1 MEQEITYEDLKNAAA
16 IASDVGDDYSARVL
30 ISMSE
35 KLMKWGKLTLRQTDF
50 ARSLIDRN
58 SPEAVQSKSDWV
70 ERVKNDTE
78 LQERIKVIAN
88 YYASTQY
95 FSATSRDYLSWLK
108 EREDKWLP
116 SEHST
121 MKMIDNKFSNKIW
134 ESHKAPKIWNT
145 GDLVQVRQNAAIQYR
160 HITPDFLQHR
170 SEYRDWVWMIVE
182 PNSRPIDRSVGYDE
196 KKGGARYYRLLKLGG
211 TQQIDVIE
219 CELKRVPKKLLK

>member
-1 MEQEITYEDLKNAAA
+1 MEQDITYEQLKDAAA
-16 IASDVGDDYSARVL
+16 RADRAGDSYAGRIL
-30 ISMSE
+30 LSMSD

-50 ARSLIDRN
+50 ARSLIERH
-58 SPEAVQSKSDWV
+58 SPEATEAKRKWAD
-70 ERVKNDTE
+70 RVKGDEE
-78 LQERIKVIAN
+78 LQERIGVIAN
-88 YYASTQY
+88 YYANTQY

-134 ESHKAPKIWNT
+134 ESHKGEEIWKT
-145 GDLVQVRQNAAIQYR
+145 GQLVQVRQNAAIQYH
-160 HITPDFLQHR
+160 HITPDFLKHR

-219 CELKRVPKKLLK
+219 CELKRVPKRLLK

>member
-1 MEQEITYEDLKNAAA
+1 MEQEITYEKLKEAIQIATDL
-16 IASDVGDDYSARVL
+16 GDDYAVRVL
-30 ISMSE
+30 GSMSE

-50 ARSLIDRN
+50 AHSLIDRN
-58 SPEAVQSKSDWV
+58 SPEAVQAKSDWID
-70 ERVKNDTE
+70 RVKRDIE
-78 LQERIKVIAN
+78 LQERIEVIAN
-88 YYASTQY
+88 YYANTQY

-134 ESHKAPKIWNT
+134 ESHKGPKIWNT

-170 SEYRDWVWMIVE
+170 SEYRDWVWMILE
-182 PNSRPIDRSVGYDE
+182 ANSRPIDRSVGYDE

-211 TQQIDVIE
+211 TQQVDVIE

>member
-1 MEQEITYEDLKNAAA
+1 MEQDITYEQLKNAAA
-16 IASDVGDDYSARVL
+16 QADKAGDSYAGRIL

-50 ARSLIDRN
+50 ARNLIDRN
-58 SPEAVQSKSDWV
+58 SPEAVQAKSDWI

-78 LQERIKVIAN
+78 LQERIEVIAN

-134 ESHKAPKIWNT
+134 ESHKGPKIWNT

-182 PNSRPIDRSVGYDE
+182 SNSRPIDRSVGYDE

>member
-1 MEQEITYEDLKNAAA
+1 MEQEITYEQLKNAAA
-16 IASDVGDDYSARVL
+16 IASNVGDDYSARVL

-35 KLMKWGKLTLRQTDF
+35 KLMKWGKLTLRKTDF

-134 ESHKAPKIWNT
+134 ESHKGKQIWNV
-145 GDLVQVRQNAAIQYR
+145 GDLVQARQNAAIQPASR
-160 HITPDFLQHR
+160 EFWLHHG
-170 SEYRDWVWMIVE
+170 ECRDWVWMIVE
-182 PNSRPIDRSVGYDE
+182 ANSRPIDRSVGYDE

>member
-1 MEQEITYEDLKNAAA
+1 MEQEITYEQLKNAAA
-16 IASDVGDDYSARVL
+16 IASNVGDDYSARVL

-134 ESHKAPKIWNT
+134 ESHKGKQIWNV
-145 GDLVQVRQNAAIQYR
+145 GDLVQARQNAAIQPASR
-160 HITPDFLQHR
+160 EFWLHHG
-170 SEYRDWVWMIVE
+170 ECRDWVWMIVE
-182 PNSRPIDRSVGYDE
+182 ANSRPIDRSVGYDE

>member
-1 MEQEITYEDLKNAAA
+1 MEQEITYEKLKEAIQIATDL
-16 IASDVGDDYSARVL
+16 GDDYAVRVL
-30 ISMSE
+30 GSMSE

-58 SPEAVQSKSDWV
+58 SPEAVQAKSDWID
-70 ERVKNDTE
+70 RVKRDIE
-78 LQERIKVIAN
+78 LQERIEVIAN
-88 YYASTQY
+88 YYANTQY

-134 ESHKAPKIWNT
+134 ESHKGEEIWKT
-145 GDLVQVRQNAAIQYR
+145 GQLVQVRQNAAIQYH
-160 HITPDFLQHR
+160 HITPDFLK
-170 SEYRDWVWMIVE
+170 YRADYLGWVWMVVNA
-182 PNSRPIDRSVGYDE
+182 NSRPIDRSIGYDE
-196 KKGGARYYRLLKLGG
+196 KKGGARYYRLIRLGG

-219 CELKRVPKKLLK
+219 C

>member
-1 MEQEITYEDLKNAAA
+1 MEQEITYEQLKNAAA

-35 KLMKWGKLTLRQTDF
+35 KLMKCGKLTLRQTDF

-134 ESHKAPKIWNT
+134 ESHKGKQIWNV
-145 GDLVQVRQNAAIQYR
+145 GDLVQARQNAAIQPASR
-160 HITPDFLQHR
+160 EFWLHHG
-170 SEYRDWVWMIVE
+170 ECRDWVWMIVE
-182 PNSRPIDRSVGYDE
+182 ANSRPIDRSVGYDE

>member
-1 MEQEITYEDLKNAAA
+1 MEQDITYEQLKTAAA
-16 IASDVGDDYSARVL
+16 RADQAGDSYAGRIL
-30 ISMSE
+30 LSMSD

-50 ARSLIDRN
+50 ARSLIERH
-58 SPEAVQSKSDWV
+58 SPEATEAKSKWV
-70 ERVKNDTE
+70 ERVKGDKE
-78 LQERIKVIAN
+78 LQERIEVIAN

-134 ESHKAPKIWNT
+134 ESHKGPKIWNT

-170 SEYRDWVWMIVE
+170 SEYRDWVWMILE
-182 PNSRPIDRSVGYDE
+182 ANSRPIDRSVGYDE
-196 KKGGARYYRLLKLGG
+196 KKGGARYYRLLRLGG
-211 TQQIDVIE
+211 TQRADVIE

>member
-1 MEQEITYEDLKNAAA
+1 MEKEITYEQLKDAAA
-16 IASDVGDDYSARVL
+16 IASDVGDDYAARVL

-58 SPEAVQSKSDWV
+58 GPEAVQAKSDWID
-70 ERVKNDTE
+70 RVKNDTE
-78 LQERIKVIAN
+78 LQERITVIAN

-116 SEHST
+116 SEQST

-145 GDLVQVRQNAAIQYR
+145 GDLVQVRQNAAIQPETVGIWLS
-160 HITPDFLQHR
+160 HG
-170 SEYRDWVWMIVE
+170 ECRDWVWMILE
-182 PNSRPIDRSVGYDE
+182 ADSRPIDRSVGYDE
-196 KKGGARYYRLLKLGG
+196 KKGGGRYYKLLRLGG
-211 TQQIDVIE
+211 TQQIHAIE